1 MRQYHAAFRQLMCHR
16 QTSMISS
23 RFRSQLLIL
32 SSFSDYTPALRKYS
46 KFSTHLSTER
56 AMELLCNLDEEERSN
71 LRCALGKVE
80 ADKEKKLYESQL
92 AVGSWRTR
100 FGRLSNKPALGQVI
114 AGTFCA
120 VPDDWLRRK
129 LVESAAPPTA
139 GQLYSIFFVNAVP
152 FIAFGFL
159 DNFIMIMAGEY
170 IEYYL
175 GHFIT
180 LSTMAAAGLGNTISD
195 ILGITMATYV
205 ENGCQILGLK
215 QPKLTP
221 AQFELKSSKRSS
233 SFGRIVGITVGCL
246 LGMCPLWFMEEKASE
261 KTDAATN

>member
-80 ADKEKKLYESQL
+80 ADKEKKLYE
-92 AVGSWRTR
+92 
-100 FGRLSNKPALGQVI
+100 I
-114 AGTFCA
+114 
-120 VPDDWLRRK
+120 
-129 LVESAAPPTA
+129 ESAAPPTA

>member
-1 MRQYHAAFRQLMCHR
+1 MRQRCHGVFRNLVGQSKTTTTSHWRPYGHHLGTQLVNPTAFC
-16 QTSMISS
+16 TNAFS
-23 RFRSQLLIL
+23 RRS
-32 SSFSDYTPALRKYS
+32 YS

-71 LRCALGKVE
+71 LRCALGKMD
-80 ADKEKKLYESQL
+80 ADKEKKLYE
-92 AVGSWRTR
+92 
-100 FGRLSNKPALGQVI
+100 I
-114 AGTFCA
+114 
-120 VPDDWLRRK
+120 
-129 LVESAAPPTA
+129 ESATKPTA

-233 SFGRIVGITVGCL
+233 SYGRIVGITVGCL
-246 LGMCPLWFMEEKASE
+246 LGMCPLWLMDE
-261 KTDAATN
+261 KTDKIDLVE